1 MTAVSTSSTPAP
13 SADPASPAFA
23 GKLGNGLVRRWTT
36 ADDTER
42 LAQLVGTVFRGDDD
56 EVPNP
61 RSMAEARAMMA
72 PGSPYMTPGD
82 FAVVEDTAA
91 PARPLVCCTCFWR
104 MRWDYAGIPFAVTRP
119 EMVGTHPDYRNR
131 RLVGSLFEMIHT
143 RAAAEGHLVQ
153 GITGIPYYY
162 RQFGY
167 EYVLDLGGSRTTYL
181 SLIPDEGDR
190 PAAGALRLA
199 TIDDVPRIAA
209 LYAGRRGDSLIWH
222 TPPEQLFRQEVAAAT
237 APGVTEEDAISGH
250 LRGRYWMILDADGA
264 VCGYLWASARRYG
277 RTLNVDEVV
286 LEPRP
291 NMAELVSGL
300 LRSLRDLADSCP
312 GVRPDVPPCTEI
324 RFEMGRSDPLYDLL
338 GHELA
343 PAVEPPYAWYLRVPD
358 IPAFLRL
365 IAPELERRLAGSK
378 LAAHTGTLE
387 VDLYTNGFQMRFED
401 GRLAGVDPWRAPIK
415 DEPDSALQ
423 CPALTFLQLL
433 MSYRSLAELTE
444 IFPDVESRREHR
456 LLIDTLFPKRHSL
469 VEPMG

>member
-42 LAQLVGTVFRGDDD
+42 LAELVGTVFRGDDD

-131 RLVGSLFEMIHT
+131 RLVGSLFEMIHA

-181 SLIPDEGDR
+181 SLFSDEGDR

-199 TIDDVPRIAA
+199 TTDDVPRIAA

-237 APGVTEEDAISGH
+237 APGVTEEDAIGH
-250 LRGRYWMILDADGA
+250 LRGRYWMILDAGGG

-365 IAPELERRLAGSK
+365 IAPSSSAGWPARSWPRTPAHSRSTSTRTASRCGSK
-378 LAAHTGTLE
+378 TAGWPASTPAGPDQGRAGLRPAVPGA
-387 VDLYTNGFQMRFED
+387 DL
-401 GRLAGVDPWRAPIK
+401 
-415 DEPDSALQ
+415 S
-423 CPALTFLQLL
+423 PALD
-433 MSYRSLAELTE
+433 EL
-444 IFPDVESRREHR
+444 PQPGRADRDLPRRRVPPGHR